1 MDMLRSASP
10 QSGNCRLTHAKSIE
24 VGVIVAKE
32 RISNP
37 WQPFRWR
44 PLAVELDPP
53 PRADWTEIAAGED
66 FVHYHAATLPLE
78 LHRKEA
84 ISYVANLETGE
95 PSVYVVLRIDPE
107 AAREVTVVMA
117 TASPYEAQAYGESG
131 QETIEPVAMP
141 PALLALLEAFVAEHH
156 VEEKFVKRQR
166 QKHHKEEEHLFGKE
180 PIFAAQRRFDPIE
193 PSSSDE

>member
-1 MDMLRSASP
+1 MI
-10 QSGNCRLTHAKSIE
+10 HAKLINI
-24 VGVIVAKE
+24 GVIVAKE
-32 RISNP
+32 RITNP
-37 WQPFRWR
+37 WAPFRWR

-53 PRADWTEIAAGED
+53 PRPDWTEIAAGD
-66 FVHYHAATLPLE
+66 GFVHYHAATLPLE
-78 LHRKEA
+78 LHHKETT
-84 ISYVANLETGE
+84 SYVANLETGE

-141 PALLALLEAFVAEHH
+141 PPLVALLEAFVAEHH

-166 QKHHKEEEHLFGKE
+166 QKHYREAEQLFGKE
-180 PIFAAQRRFDPIE
+180 PIFAAPRRFDRIE
-193 PSSSDE
+193 PSDE

>member
-1 MDMLRSASP
+1 M
-10 QSGNCRLTHAKSIE
+10 THAKLID
-24 VGVIVAKE
+24 VGVIVARE
-32 RISNP
+32 RIANP

-53 PRADWTEIAAGED
+53 ARADWTEIAAGD
-66 FVHYHAATLPLE
+66 GFVHYHAATLPLE
-78 LHRKEA
+78 LHRKET

-141 PALLALLEAFVAEHH
+141 APLVALLEAFVAEHH

-180 PIFAAQRRFDPIE
+180 PIFAVPRRFDPVE
-193 PSSSDE
+193 PSGE